1 MVSRCALTPWLARQ
15 SSGIVGAIVACLL
28 ALPSVTQAEE
38 TYRIVRVEEDWELV
52 VANADPDLAAPQV
65 TCAISPTGD
74 IHGLYAAIELNYRSQ
89 PSFAAGGLQLQ
100 VWSGEQLLAAKSF
113 TNNSPLATP
122 GERIR
127 WTQAVSVNDGNVT
140 FEITNGSSATWGE
153 LGSDGYLKVTV
164 ESEIS
169 NLNRY
174 HPKFSVE
181 QSGVG
186 YAGNRVESLTLKE
199 VRLIM
204 SSGTVLRDTTPRVV
218 HQH

>member
-1 MVSRCALTPWLARQ
+1 
-15 SSGIVGAIVACLL
+15 
-28 ALPSVTQAEE
+28 
-38 TYRIVRVEEDWELV
+38 
-52 VANADPDLAAPQV
+52 
-65 TCAISPTGD
+65 
-74 IHGLYAAIELNYRSQ
+74 
-89 PSFAAGGLQLQ
+89 
-100 VWSGEQLLAAKSF
+100 
-113 TNNSPLATP
+113 
-122 GERIR
+122 
-127 WTQAVSVNDGNVT
+127 VNDGNVT

-153 LGSDGYLKVTV
+153 FGSDGYLKVTV